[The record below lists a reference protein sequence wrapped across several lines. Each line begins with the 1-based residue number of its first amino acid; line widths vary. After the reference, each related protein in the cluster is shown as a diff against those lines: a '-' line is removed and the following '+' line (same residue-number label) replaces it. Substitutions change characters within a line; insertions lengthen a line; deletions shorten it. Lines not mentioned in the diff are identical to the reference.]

1 MNFEKE
7 IEGYKQIA
15 NITAYINDDTF
26 VCIKYFSSKTN
37 KDKGLSYGLLVNYPF
52 NLFEDEKEIL
62 IELSNLLE
70 NSGYEVE
77 QIKDFSLAKQEI
89 LNSKA
94 DLVLLDINIPVIN
107 GELLLNEIRKE
118 SNVPII
124 MLTSRVNDDD
134 FVH

>member
-1 MNFEKE
+1 MK
-7 IEGYKQIA
+7 IMIG
-15 NITAYINDDTF
+15 
-26 VCIKYFSSKTN
+26 
-37 KDKGLSYGLLVNYPF
+37 
-52 NLFEDEKEIL
+52 EDEKEIL

>member
-1 MNFEKE
+1 M
-7 IEGYKQIA
+7 I
-15 NITAYINDDTF
+15 
-26 VCIKYFSSKTN
+26 V
-37 KDKGLSYGLLVNYPF
+37 
-52 NLFEDEKEIL
+52 EDEKEIL

-118 SNVPII
+118 SNVP

>member
-1 MNFEKE
+1 M
-7 IEGYKQIA
+7 I
-15 NITAYINDDTF
+15 
-26 VCIKYFSSKTN
+26 V
-37 KDKGLSYGLLVNYPF
+37 
-52 NLFEDEKEIL
+52 EDEKEIL

-124 MLTSRVNDDD
+124 MLTSRVNDDG

>member
-1 MNFEKE
+1 M
-7 IEGYKQIA
+7 I
-15 NITAYINDDTF
+15 
-26 VCIKYFSSKTN
+26 V
-37 KDKGLSYGLLVNYPF
+37 
-52 NLFEDEKEIL
+52 EDEKEIL

-134 FVH
+134 FVY

>member
-1 MNFEKE
+1 M
-7 IEGYKQIA
+7 I
-15 NITAYINDDTF
+15 
-26 VCIKYFSSKTN
+26 V
-37 KDKGLSYGLLVNYPF
+37 
-52 NLFEDEKEIL
+52 EDEKEIL

-107 GELLLNEIRKE
+107 GESNTKNSFPLLIPTSIKLSSIKTNNEI
-118 SNVPII
+118 VFCFVLII
-124 MLTSRVNDDD
+124 FKHLSLQEIAICWLLKRIFNL
-134 FVH
+134 